1 MLFFLNVFI
10 RVSVVG
16 DNFFASLRVII
27 FGDVVVLSRLYFAA

>member
-10 RVSVVG
+10 RVG